1 MPESLREGD
10 ALLVVDV
17 QNDFCPGGAL
27 AVPDGDA
34 VITVLNDWIQ
44 AAVAASV
51 PIYASRDWHPEDHV
65 SFTERGGPWP
75 RHCVQD
81 TDGAA
86 FHADLDLPAGTVIL
100 TKADRPDQDAYSA
113 FEGTGFAERLRADR
127 VRRLWVGGLA
137 LDYCVRA
144 SVLDALAG
152 DGLEAYLIL
161 AATRPV
167 DVQAGDGARAI
178 AKMEAAGA
186 HIERDR

>member
-34 VITVLNDWIQ
+34 VINVLNDWIQ

-152 DGLEAYLIL
+152 GGLEAHLIL
-161 AATRPV
+161 TATRPV

-178 AKMEAAGA
+178 AEMEAAGA